1 MGVSQS
7 KGLRV
12 KCRFDG
18 ELQSGRKRRFAF
30 AVLTLN
36 PAAA

>member
-12 KCRFDG
+12 KCRSDG
-18 ELQSGRKRRFAF
+18 ELRADEKG
-30 AVLTLN
+30 VLPLRC
-36 PAAA
+36 